1 LRGLAS
7 ELKIENRMASRNP
20 HRLEQNVLTEARQ
33 DFARILVH
41 QTVGEALAQVQ
52 ESQPGGQVVYFYVV
66 DEQDRL
72 QGVVP
77 ARGLLLNPAH
87 TPVAEIMIR
96 KVATVP
102 ADATLLDACE
112 MFILH
117 RLLALPV
124 VDRQG
129 RLRGVVDVSLYTDEM
144 IDVADRQA
152 GDDLFQLIGVRLH
165 EVRRASLPTVFRY
178 RFPWLLCNLGS
189 GLMCAFIAGWF
200 QSVLERVLM
209 LAFFVPVTLALA
221 EAVSIQ
227 SLTLAL
233 QAQHGNQIGWRRL
246 LAAASRELPMGM
258 LLGVTTGTL
267 VGLVAWL
274 WRADSA
280 IAGCMMASIALA
292 VTTAAM
298 CGLLAPAILA
308 TARRDTRVASGPIAL
323 AMADVATLVYFFG
336 LASWW
341 LTK

>member
-1 LRGLAS
+1 
-7 ELKIENRMASRNP
+7 MAARNP
-20 HRLEQNVLTEARQ
+20 DRLAQSVLTEARQ
-33 DFARILVH
+33 DIARILVH
-41 QTVGEALAQVQ
+41 QTVGEALAHVQ
-52 ESQPGGQVVYFYVV
+52 QSQLGGQVVYFYVV
-66 DEQDRL
+66 DGQDRL

-87 TPVAEIMIR
+87 TPVAEIMVR
-96 KVATVP
+96 KVVTVP
-102 ADATLLDACE
+102 TDATLLDACE

-152 GDDLFQLIGVRLH
+152 SDDLFQLIGVRLD
-165 EVRRASLPTVFRY
+165 EVRRAGLPKVFRY

-189 GLMCAFIAGWF
+189 GLACAFIAGWF
-200 QSVLERVLM
+200 QIVLERVLV

-233 QAQHGNQIGWRRL
+233 QAQHGAQLNWRRL
-246 LAAASRELPMGM
+246 LAAAGRELPMGL
-258 LLGVTTGTL
+258 LLGGSTGVL
-267 VGLVAWL
+267 VALAAWL
-274 WRADSA
+274 WRAELPVA
-280 IAGCMMASIALA
+280 ACMLVSITLA

-298 CGLLAPAILA
+298 CGLLVPALLA
-308 TARRDTRVASGPIAL
+308 IARRDAKVASGPIAL
-323 AMADVATLVYFFG
+323 ALADVATLVYFFG

-341 LTK
+341 LVR